1 MPTSTLAPTNSSTVI
16 EIIASASTSVS
27 NSGSSTSPSSRVSV
41 KRVSSGIRHH
51 RRHHRHVQSTQ
62 STVSL
67 PVTSRSYDSGRDIV
81 IQLPFVDNRVRTVTA
96 AVLWPSSPI
105 RCSRS
110 SASDRFSYSPNS
122 CTSAIPS
129 TAVDSIH
136 STSSSG
142 GTLPVLVSSILDGA
156 LKKHSQ
162 LSERRANNT
171 QLFIACDSRPNSAA
185 ISRSV
190 QMFGDTGLSD

>member
-1 MPTSTLAPTNSSTVI
+1 MPTSTRPSANSPTVI
-16 EIIASASTSVS
+16 EIITSASTSVS
-27 NSGSSTSPSSRVSV
+27 NSASSTSPSSRVV

-51 RRHHRHVQSTQ
+51 RRHHHHHRHAQSTQ
-62 STVSL
+62 SVVSL

-105 RCSRS
+105 RCPRS
-110 SASDRFSYSPNS
+110 STSDRFSSSPNS
-122 CTSAIPS
+122 LIPAV
-129 TAVDSIH
+129 AVDSIH

-142 GTLPVLVSSILDGA
+142 GALPVLVSSILDGA

-162 LSERRANNT
+162 LSARRANNT
-171 QLFIACDSRPNSAA
+171 QLFLACDSGPNTSSV
-185 ISRSV
+185 SRSV
-190 QMFGDTGLSD
+190 QMFGETELSD